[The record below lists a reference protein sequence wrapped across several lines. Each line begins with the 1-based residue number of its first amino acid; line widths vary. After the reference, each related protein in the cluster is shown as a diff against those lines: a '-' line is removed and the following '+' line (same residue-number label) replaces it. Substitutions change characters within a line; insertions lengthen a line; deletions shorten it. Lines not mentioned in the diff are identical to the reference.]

1 MAEEK
6 VLPSIE
12 FLDELVKIQTD
23 IMMDP
28 DLDQSEPM
36 TYTKL
41 IQGIIGMGWHAEEQT
56 GLFREDLS
64 PDDVKSVLLQ
74 VASYLLTP

>member
-1 MAEEK
+1 MAEQK
-6 VLPSIE
+6 VLPSLKFI
-12 FLDELVKIQTD
+12 DEMIRIQTD
-23 IMMDP
+23 ILMDP
-28 DLDQSEPM
+28 DLDKSDPM

-41 IQGIIGMGWHAEEQT
+41 VHGILVMGWHAEEQT

-74 VASYLLTP
+74 VASFLLTP